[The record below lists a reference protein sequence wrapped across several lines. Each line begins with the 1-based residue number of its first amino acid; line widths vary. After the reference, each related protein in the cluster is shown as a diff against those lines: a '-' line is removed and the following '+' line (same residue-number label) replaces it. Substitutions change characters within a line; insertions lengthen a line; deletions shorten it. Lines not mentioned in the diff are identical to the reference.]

1 VIGQVKSSELATAAS
16 TVSGGSLS
24 NGGDVSMNHAPAAVK
39 PRTAA
44 EYAGTVNGF
53 VNLTTS
59 FDSGID
65 VLGSTSYVV

>member
-1 VIGQVKSSELATAAS
+1 LISQVKSSKLATAAS
-16 TVSGGSLS
+16 TVSGSLS
-24 NGGDVSMNHAPAAVK
+24 NGADMSMNLHSTTK
-39 PRTAA
+39 PQTAT

-65 VLGSTSYVV
+65 VLGSTYIV